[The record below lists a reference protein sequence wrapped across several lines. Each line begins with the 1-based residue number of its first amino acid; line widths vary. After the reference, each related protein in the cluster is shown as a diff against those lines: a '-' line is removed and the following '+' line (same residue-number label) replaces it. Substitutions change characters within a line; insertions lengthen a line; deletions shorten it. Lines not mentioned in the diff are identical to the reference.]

1 LIIGAVRKKKK
12 KKKKKKMF
20 ERKNP
25 QHAISEI
32 TYGYQPLIHSA
43 ITRLKLRGH
52 TTACIFS
59 SQRDAIKNQHED
71 ISREIESRLISSKS
85 SSLSKQVSLF

>member
-1 LIIGAVRKKKK
+1 
-12 KKKKKKMF
+12 MF

-25 QHAISEI
+25 QHTISVI
-32 TYGYQPLIHSA
+32 TYGYQPLIHGA

-59 SQRDAIKNQHED
+59 SQRDAINNQHED
-71 ISREIESRLISSKS
+71 TSREIESRLIYFLEIKP
-85 SSLSKQVSLF
+85 LQTGVFILVNP